1 MLDTVIVASYPVPI
15 SILTSV
21 WRVVG
26 IETGTGYEAAV
37 NTGDTSVNNSFQGM
51 PCCSLVPGRRTA
63 QGRREGGR
71 WPDTLVPA
79 KTQGQHGMD
88 HLRPH
93 TEG

>member
-1 MLDTVIVASYPVPI
+1 MLD
-15 SILTSV
+15 SV
-21 WRVVG
+21 CSLIPSSNFHSNFRSGVVG

-37 NTGDTSVNNSFQGM
+37 NTGDTSVKNSFQGM

-71 WPDTLVPA
+71 WPDTLAPA